1 MVLNLYLKFKKK
13 RMIGGQSFKFKPPQ
27 FVNINTINLI
37 CWEVGFKDEEN
48 ISLCESDVFF

>member
-1 MVLNLYLKFKKK
+1 MVLNLYLKFKK
-13 RMIGGQSFKFKPPQ
+13 RMIGGQSFKPPQ

>member
-1 MVLNLYLKFKKK
+1 
-13 RMIGGQSFKFKPPQ
+13 MIGGQSFKFKPPQ

-48 ISLCESDVFF
+48 ISLCESDVFS